1 VQVVEDRERA
11 HGHESD
17 SDGLVDVKL
26 VVRDSERSE
35 CNDETLWAYFMKRL
49 NTSWMSIAYVCSEF
63 MTVYTRLGKKIQH
76 LSVVYVY
83 VY

>member
-1 VQVVEDRERA
+1 MRNVDGSDHRGTDEVSTDTTCAKTGCSGHARCKVVEDRERA

-35 CNDETLWAYFMKRL
+35 CNDETLWA
-49 NTSWMSIAYVCSEF
+49 SS
-63 MTVYTRLGKKIQH
+63 
-76 LSVVYVY
+76 
-83 VY
+83 